1 MATRHQK
8 RVQLEKPDETL
19 LEEHEDAADV
29 ILENGTAYNSVKQRR
44 NLQKDYD
51 DLSTVEKWEYA
62 IDVVEMREGENY
74 DSAEELIKD
83 IYDKELDLDT
93 YSSWTDDYQDESFRV
108 DSPDVNRL
116 SGDPMQVEVQAEVKS
131 EENDEAWIE
140 FTQIDFANR
149 WEEWL

>member
-1 MATRHQK
+1 M
-8 RVQLEKPDETL
+8 
-19 LEEHEDAADV
+19 
-29 ILENGTAYNSVKQRR
+29 
-44 NLQKDYD
+44 
-51 DLSTVEKWEYA
+51 EKWEYA
-62 IDVVEMREGENY
+62 IEVVEMREGEKY

-93 YSSWTDDYQDESFRV
+93 YASWTDDYQDESVRV

-131 EENDEAWIE
+131 EDNEEAWIE